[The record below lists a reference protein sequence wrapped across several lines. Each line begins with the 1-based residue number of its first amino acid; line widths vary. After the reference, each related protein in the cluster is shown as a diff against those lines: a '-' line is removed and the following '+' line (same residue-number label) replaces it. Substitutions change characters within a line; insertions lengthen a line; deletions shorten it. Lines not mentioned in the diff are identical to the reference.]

1 MSLAAPTGDSTS
13 LRVAAI
19 QHDIVWE
26 DPSANFDRLAPR
38 IAEAAGHGA
47 RLITLTEMFS
57 NGFSMNSVEIA
68 EDPDGPSTTFLR
80 EQAAATGAWVCGSI
94 PIREPGDALPHNRL
108 VLAAPDGSQ
117 HRYAKIHRFSFAGE
131 HEHYLAGDQPL
142 TVTIDGVRVSLFVC
156 FDLRFA
162 PTFWTVAPD
171 TDLYVVIANWPASRA
186 AHWSALAKARAIE
199 NQAHLLAVNRVGNGG
214 GLAYSGDSV
223 ILDPLGDVL
232 AAAEPD
238 AEVTLYADIDPEL
251 VDDIRTRFPFLTDR
265 L

>member
-1 MSLAAPTGDSTS
+1 MNLAAPTGGSGS

-26 DPSANFDRLAPR
+26 DPAANFDRLAPR

-47 RLITLTEMFS
+47 RLIALTEMFS

-68 EDPDGPSTTFLR
+68 EDPEGPSTMFLR
-80 EQAAATGAWVCGSI
+80 EQAATTGAWVCGSI
-94 PIREPGDALPHNRL
+94 PICEPGDALPHNRL
-108 VLAAPDGSQ
+108 VLASPDGSL

-162 PTFWTVAPD
+162 PTFWGVAPD
-171 TDLYVVIANWPASRA
+171 TDLYVVIANWPASRSG
-186 AHWSALAKARAIE
+186 HWAALAKARAIE
-199 NQAHLLAVNRVGNGG
+199 NQAHLLAVNRVGTGG

-223 ILDPLGDVL
+223 ILDPLGDAL
-232 AAAEPD
+232 TAAEPD
-238 AEVTLYADIDPEL
+238 TEVTLYADIDPEL